1 MLWWLLILL
10 SCGTGLPQLQRL
22 KDAEGDT
29 LRRLVLKSLIILE
42 RVLQSKEALPASSTS
57 SLEHYLLSMET
68 TVSANAL
75 YAQDD
80 IPGTTVEFQLC
91 ASALLLQLIFL
102 APPDKMK
109 GLSGREVKKVH
120 VIAVIANYIN
130 ASKVKGKLPELP
142 LYATKYDPSLFC
154 A

>member
-1 MLWWLLILL
+1 LLASLL
-10 SCGTGLPQLQRL
+10 DDRSFHKALLKTAAIGMPRLLFLFKHSGRAVVVADSLLYWGTGLPQLQRL

-42 RVLQSKEALPASSTS
+42 RVLQSKESLPASSTS

-80 IPGTTVEFQLC
+80 IPGARVEFQLC
-91 ASALLLQLIFL
+91 ASTAT
-102 APPDKMK
+102 
-109 GLSGREVKKVH
+109 H
-120 VIAVIANYIN
+120 
-130 ASKVKGKLPELP
+130 LPCI
-142 LYATKYDPSLFC
+142 TR
-154 A
+154 